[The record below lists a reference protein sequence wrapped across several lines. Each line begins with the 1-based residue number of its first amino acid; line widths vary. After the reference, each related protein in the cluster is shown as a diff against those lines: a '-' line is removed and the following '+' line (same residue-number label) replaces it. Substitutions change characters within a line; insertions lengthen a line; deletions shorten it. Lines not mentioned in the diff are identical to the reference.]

1 MSSLTYSVSDGLTMF
16 RRNLKRAI
24 RYPGLTIF
32 VVFIPVVFLLLFV
45 YVFGGALGAGIVPG
59 GGQEDYLEFVVPG
72 ILLVTVAGLM
82 GGTAIGVSMDM
93 HEGIVARFR
102 SMSISRGAV
111 LGGHVWGSI
120 IQGFIALVLVMG
132 TAVLIGFRPNA
143 DGLDWLLL
151 IGVFALI
158 MFALVWLAVG
168 MGMQAKSVETASNL
182 PLPFL
187 LLPFLGAG
195 FVPTDTMPEWLQV
208 FAEWQPFTPFIETVR
223 GLLLGTDIGIYG
235 WLTVGWS
242 ILIAVGGYVWARLL
256 YARKSVRG

>member
-59 GGQEDYLEFVVPG
+59 GGQEEYLEFVVPG
-72 ILLVTVAGLM
+72 ILLVTIAGLM

-111 LGGHVWGSI
+111 LAGHVWGSI
-120 IQGFIALVLVMG
+120 VQGLIAVTLVLGV
-132 TAVLIGFRPNA
+132 AILIGFRPTA
-143 DGLDWLLL
+143 GPVEWLLL
-151 IGVFALI
+151 IGVVVL
-158 MFALVWLAVG
+158 G
-168 MGMQAKSVETASNL
+168 MSFDPIRM
-182 PLPFL
+182 
-187 LLPFLGAG
+187 
-195 FVPTDTMPEWLQV
+195 
-208 FAEWQPFTPFIETVR
+208 
-223 GLLLGTDIGIYG
+223 
-235 WLTVGWS
+235 
-242 ILIAVGGYVWARLL
+242 
-256 YARKSVRG
+256 